1 MTGSTSGLAP
11 TTVDVAVVGAGIGG
25 LAAAVALRHAG
36 LDAHVFERTPV
47 LSEVGGAV
55 VIREPSVRLLE
66 AWGLHAFHDQAVPI
80 GLMEMRNGAGAV
92 MRTMNADIMG
102 DGQAYSTHR
111 HDVHELLLDALPAD
125 IIHLGLTAESVT
137 NDADGERATVAFTD
151 GTAVSA
157 RVVVG
162 ADGIRSVARKAVVED
177 DPVFAGLIVLRGM
190 APASALPEGA
200 VNDRIH
206 LWAEGP
212 RMMTTLPLRGGSL
225 VAMDTVIL
233 ADTPPEDLWQAE
245 VPTETLL
252 ENFAGFDD
260 SFTNMIA
267 AGTVPVRANPVYDR
281 EPIEVWVRGRIVL
294 AGDAAHPMAP
304 RQGQG
309 ANQAIQDAGA
319 LAEGLSRS
327 GLDDPTD
334 GLKFYQT
341 ERVAT
346 ATAMQRASRET
357 PRPTDIGHRP
367 QERS

>member
-1 MTGSTSGLAP
+1 MTSSTGPVP

-36 LDAHVFERTPV
+36 LDAQVFERTPV

-66 AWGLHAFHDQAVPI
+66 SWGLQAFHDQAVPI
-80 GLMEMRNGAGAV
+80 EVMEMHDAAGAV
-92 MRTMNADIMG
+92 TRTMSADIVG

-111 HDVHELLLDALPAD
+111 HDVHALLLGALPSEAL
-125 IIHLGLTAESVT
+125 HLGLTAASVT
-137 NDADGERATVAFTD
+137 NDVDGERATVAFTD

-157 RVVVG
+157 RIVVG
-162 ADGIRSVARKAVVED
+162 ADGIRSVARKAVVSD
-177 DPVFAGLIVLRGM
+177 DPVFAGLVVLRGM
-190 APASALPEGA
+190 APASAMPEGA
-200 VNDRIH
+200 SNDRINM
-206 LWAEGP
+206 WAQGSK
-212 RMMTTLPLRGGSL
+212 MMTTLPLRAGSL

-245 VPTETLL
+245 VSTETLL

-260 SFTNMIA
+260 GFKNMIS

-281 EPIEVWVRGRIVL
+281 EPIEVWAEGRIVL

-327 GLDDPTD
+327 GLDDPGD
-334 GLKFYQT
+334 GLKHYQAK
-341 ERVAT
+341 RVAT
-346 ATAMQRASRET
+346 ATAMQRASREI
-357 PRPTDIGHRP
+357 PRPADAPPSAAH
-367 QERS
+367 